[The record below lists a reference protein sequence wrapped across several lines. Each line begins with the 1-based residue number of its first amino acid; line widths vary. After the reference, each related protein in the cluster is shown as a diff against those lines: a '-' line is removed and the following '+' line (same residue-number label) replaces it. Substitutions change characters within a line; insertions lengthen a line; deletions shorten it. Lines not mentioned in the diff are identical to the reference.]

1 MTRFYQEEVEDID
14 RLYDEQIPLRIIADT
29 VNEDFHDG
37 KNARNAKSI
46 SYAIHKFYNDGDDWF
61 DRLPLKFGSRE
72 INNGVSK

>member
-37 KNARNAKSI
+37 KNVRNVKSI
-46 SYAIHKFYNDGDDWF
+46 SYAIYKFYNDGGDWF
-61 DRLPLKFGSRE
+61 DRLPLKFDSRK
-72 INNGVSK
+72 IKNGVS